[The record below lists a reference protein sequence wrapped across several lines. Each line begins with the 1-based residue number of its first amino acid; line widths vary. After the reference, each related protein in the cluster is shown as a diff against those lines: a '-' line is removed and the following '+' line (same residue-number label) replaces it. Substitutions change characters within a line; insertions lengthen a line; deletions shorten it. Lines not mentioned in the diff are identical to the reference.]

1 MGRTLWR
8 TGGSLRKAWTHC
20 LDETGLL
27 ICSLFAYSDVS
38 VGDIEAIIV
47 SSVVPDVM
55 YSTLNG
61 IKKFLKKDP
70 IVVRAGL
77 KTGINLRMENPKEMG
92 TDRIVNLVA
101 AYELYGGP
109 AIVVD
114 YETATTFDVVSE
126 KGEFLTGITAPGLQ
140 TCADALYQRAANLPK
155 FEIVNPES
163 VITKNTVES
172 MQAGLVV
179 GHIGEAKYII
189 QRIKEHFNCPNMKVI
204 ATGGLGKVIYE
215 EENGIF
221 DVYDPVLSLHGLRLI
236 YGKNRN
242 KR

>member
-1 MGRTLWR
+1 M
-8 TGGSLRKAWTHC
+8 
-20 LDETGLL
+20 
-27 ICSLFAYSDVS
+27 
-38 VGDIEAIIV
+38 
-47 SSVVPDVM
+47 
-55 YSTLNG
+55 
-61 IKKFLKKDP
+61 
-70 IVVRAGL
+70 
-77 KTGINLRMENPKEMG
+77 
-92 TDRIVNLVA
+92 A

-179 GHIGEAKYII
+179 GQIHHSENQGAFQLPQYEGHCH
-189 QRIKEHFNCPNMKVI
+189 RR
-204 ATGGLGKVIYE
+204 LGQ
-215 EENGIF
+215 G
-221 DVYDPVLSLHGLRLI
+221 DL
-236 YGKNRN
+236 
-242 KR
+242 

>member
-1 MGRTLWR
+1 M
-8 TGGSLRKAWTHC
+8 A
-20 LDETGLL
+20 
-27 ICSLFAYSDVS
+27 
-38 VGDIEAIIV
+38 
-47 SSVVPDVM
+47 
-55 YSTLNG
+55 
-61 IKKFLKKDP
+61 
-70 IVVRAGL
+70 
-77 KTGINLRMENPKEMG
+77 
-92 TDRIVNLVA
+92 
-101 AYELYGGP
+101 
-109 AIVVD
+109 D

-179 GHIGEAKYII
+179 GHIGEAKFII
-189 QRIKEHFNCPNMKVI
+189 QKIKEHFNCPNMKVI